1 MGRGKGEL
9 REGGPG
15 LGPKQGWLFFS
26 MLLLHGLSDWAAV
39 EVTRI
44 FTKQLPSFQGFS
56 NMTVFRW
63 RSRPQTLD
71 FVPNIVRNTRERYKE
86 RSRHRPAQH
95 EGGRPRTG
103 RDHGPRGCT
112 YTLSAAAV
120 PSVRSGSGRAS
131 GFASVVADI
140 CNHLFDRAKTRRAV
154 VRAEA

>member
-1 MGRGKGEL
+1 MRGRAS
-9 REGGPG
+9 
-15 LGPKQGWLFFS
+15 GPKQGGMFFCL
-26 MLLLHGLSDWAAV
+26 LLLHGLSDWAAV

-63 RSRPQTLD
+63 RLGPQTLD
-71 FVPNIVRNTRERYKE
+71 FVPNIVRITRERYKD